1 MINIYGKKVKIV
13 ATLGPASDGKKMI
26 EKLIKNGAD
35 VIRLNFSHGDENY
48 FAEAIKKIRSVSE
61 NTAILIDLP
70 GPKIRTGKLNK
81 DSINLQKG
89 NAIILT
95 NKYTVSDERKIYI
108 DYPYL
113 CDDIKPKNLV
123 YIDDGKI
130 KLKIVKKLNLNEL
143 EAEILTKGVLKAE
156 KGINFPDS
164 KLSIPSVTENDKKF
178 LKFGAEYGADM
189 FAISFVRSSEDIT
202 SVKKL
207 LKDEYPSK
215 KFLIVAK
222 IEKMEAVK
230 NIDKIAAAAD
240 ALMVARGDLG
250 VEAPIENIPIEQKR
264 IIYVAN
270 LYKKPVITA
279 TQMLL
284 SMVENE
290 TPTRAEVTDISNAIF
305 DGTDAVMLSE
315 ETAIG
320 KYPDETVAYMSK
332 IIKATEKS
340 RMFSGG
346 GYSGYKSRAS
356 YLRHDGGIGI
366 GYLERR
372 SIECDDKVKIKKNA
386 DDISDIIAETASTA
400 SGLLDNCIIAAIT
413 RSGYTANLI
422 SSFKPPVPIV
432 AVVPDDS
439 AKRRLSLNYGVSC
452 ITMKNITDKN
462 IDLQDVIDLIKN
474 EIKKSGHK
482 CPDYAVITGGVPIGE
497 PGSTDF
503 VKIVKLCAD

>member
-178 LKFGAEYGADM
+178 LKFGAEHGADM
-189 FAISFVRSSEDIT
+189 FAVSFVRSSEDIT

-207 LKDEYPSK
+207 LQAEYPSK

-222 IEKMEAVK
+222 IEKIEAVK
-230 NIDKIAAAAD
+230 NIEKIAAAAD

-264 IIYVAN
+264 IICVAN

-320 KYPDETVAYMSK
+320 KYPDEAVAYMSK
-332 IIKATEKS
+332 IINATEKS
-340 RMFSGG
+340 SMFSGG
-346 GYSGYKSRAS
+346 GYKSHQAYRM
-356 YLRHDGGIGI
+356 HGGGRGI

-372 SIECDDKVKIKKNA
+372 SIEEYGDKVKIKKNA

-400 SGLLDNCIIAAIT
+400 SELLNNCIIAAIT

-422 SSFKPPVPIV
+422 SSFKPPVPVV
-432 AVVPDDS
+432 AIVPDDY

-462 IDLQDVIDLIKN
+462 IDLQDVIDLIKY

-482 CPDYAVITGGVPIGE
+482 SPDYAVITGGVPIGE

-503 VKIVKLCAD
+503 VKIIKLCAD

>member
-35 VIRLNFSHGDENY
+35 VIRLNFSHGNENY

-61 NTAILIDLP
+61 NTAILVDLP

-81 DSINLQKG
+81 DSIYLQKG
-89 NAIILT
+89 GTVILT
-95 NKYTVSDERKIYI
+95 NNYTVSDERKIYI

-113 CDDIKPKNLV
+113 CEDIKQKNSV

-130 KLKIVKKLNLNEL
+130 KLKIIKKINRNEL

-164 KLSIPSVTENDKKF
+164 RLSIPSVTENDKKF
-178 LKFGAEYGADM
+178 LKFGAEQGADM
-189 FAISFVRSSEDIT
+189 FAVSFVRTSEDII
-202 SVKKL
+202 SVKNL
-207 LKDEYPSK
+207 LQAEYPSR

-222 IEKMEAVK
+222 IEKIEAVK
-230 NIDKIAAAAD
+230 NIEKIAAAAD

-250 VEAPIENIPIEQKR
+250 VEAPVENIPIEQKR

-290 TPTRAEVTDISNAIF
+290 SPTRAEVTDISNAIF

-320 KYPDETVAYMSK
+320 KYPDEAVAYMSK

-340 RMFSGG
+340 PMFSGG
-346 GYSGYKSRAS
+346 GYKSRPA
-356 YLRHDGGIGI
+356 YGCGGGIGI

-372 SIECDDKVKIKKNA
+372 SIESDDKIKIKRNVS
-386 DDISDIIAETASTA
+386 DISDIIAETASTA
-400 SGLLDNCIIAAIT
+400 SELLNNCIIAAIT

-422 SSFKPPVPIV
+422 SSFKPAVPVV

-439 AKRRLSLNYGVSC
+439 AKRTLSLNYGVSC
-452 ITMKNITDKN
+452 ITMKNIADKN
-462 IDLQDVIDLIKN
+462 IDLQDVIDLIKY

-482 CPDYAVITGGVPIGE
+482 CPDYAVLTGGVPIGE

-503 VKIVKLCAD
+503 IKIIKLRAD

>member
-130 KLKIVKKLNLNEL
+130 KLKIIKKINGNEL

-164 KLSIPSVTENDKKF
+164 SLSIPSVTENDKKF
-178 LKFGAEYGADM
+178 LKFGAEHGADM
-189 FAISFVRSSEDIT
+189 FAVSFVRTSEDII
-202 SVKKL
+202 SVKNM
-207 LKDEYPSK
+207 LKAEYPSK

-222 IEKMEAVK
+222 IEKIEAVK
-230 NIDKIAAAAD
+230 NIEKIAAAAD

-250 VEAPIENIPIEQKR
+250 VEAPVENIPIEQKR

-270 LYKKPVITA
+270 RYKKPVITA

-290 TPTRAEVTDISNAIF
+290 SPTRAEVTDISNAIF

-320 KYPDETVAYMSK
+320 KYPDEAVAYMSK

-340 RMFSGG
+340 PMFSGG
-346 GYSGYKSRAS
+346 GYKSRKA
-356 YLRHDGGIGI
+356 YGNYGGIGI
-366 GYLERR
+366 GYLEYR
-372 SIECDDKVKIKKNA
+372 SIESDDKIKIKRNVS
-386 DDISDIIAETASTA
+386 DISDIIAETASTA
-400 SGLLDNCIIAAIT
+400 SKLINNCIIAAIT

-422 SSFKPPVPIV
+422 SSFKPPVPVV

-462 IDLQDVIDLIKN
+462 IDLQDVIDLIKD

-482 CPDYAVITGGVPIGE
+482 SPDYAVITGGIPIGE

-503 VKIVKLCAD
+503 VKIVKLSC

>member
-26 EKLIKNGAD
+26 ERLIKNGAD

-61 NTAILIDLP
+61 NTAILVDLP

-95 NKYTVSDERKIYI
+95 NKYIVSDERKIYI

-130 KLKIVKKLNLNEL
+130 KLKIIKKINRNEL

-178 LKFGAEYGADM
+178 LKFGAEHGADM
-189 FAISFVRSSEDIT
+189 FAVSFVRSSENIT
-202 SVKKL
+202 SLKNL
-207 LKDEYPSK
+207 LQAEYPSK
-215 KFLIVAK
+215 NFLIIAK
-222 IEKMEAVK
+222 IEKIEAVK
-230 NIDKIAAAAD
+230 NIEKIAAAAD

-250 VEAPIENIPIEQKR
+250 VEAPVENIPIEQKR

-290 TPTRAEVTDISNAIF
+290 TPTRAEVTDVSNAIF

-320 KYPDETVAYMSK
+320 KYPDEAVAYMSK

-340 RMFSGG
+340 PMFSGG
-346 GYSGYKSRAS
+346 GYKSRSA
-356 YLRHDGGIGI
+356 YKRHDGGIGIGI

-372 SIECDDKVKIKKNA
+372 SIESDDKIKIKRNVS
-386 DDISDIIAETASTA
+386 DISDIIAETASTA
-400 SGLLDNCIIAAIT
+400 SELLNNCIIAAIT

-422 SSFKPPVPIV
+422 SSFKPPVPVLAI
-432 AVVPDDS
+432 VPDDS

-482 CPDYAVITGGVPIGE
+482 CPDYAVLTGGVPIGE

-503 VKIVKLCAD
+503 VKIIKLRT

>member
-13 ATLGPASDGKKMI
+13 ATLGPASDEKKMI

-35 VIRLNFSHGDENY
+35 VIRLNFSHGNEDY

-61 NTAILIDLP
+61 NTAILVDLP

-89 NAIILT
+89 DAVILT
-95 NKYTVSDERKIYI
+95 NKYTLSDERKIYI

-130 KLKIVKKLNLNEL
+130 KLKIIKKINGNEL

-156 KGINFPDS
+156 KGINFPNS
-164 KLSIPSVTENDKKF
+164 RLSIPSVTENDKKF

-189 FAISFVRSSEDIT
+189 FAVSFVRNSEDII
-202 SVKKL
+202 SVKNL
-207 LKDEYPSK
+207 LQTEYPSK

-222 IEKMEAVK
+222 IEKIEAVK
-230 NIDKIAAAAD
+230 NIEKIAAAAD

-250 VEAPIENIPIEQKR
+250 VEAPVENIPIEQKR

-270 LYKKPVITA
+270 RYKKPVITA

-290 TPTRAEVTDISNAIF
+290 SPTRAEVTDISNAIF

-320 KYPDETVAYMSK
+320 KYPDEAVAYMSK

-340 RMFSGG
+340 PMFSGG
-346 GYSGYKSRAS
+346 GYKSRQAS
-356 YLRHDGGIGI
+356 GNYGGIGI

-372 SIECDDKVKIKKNA
+372 SIESGGTVKIKKNA
-386 DDISDIIAETASTA
+386 GGISDIIAETASDA
-400 SGLLDNCIIAAIT
+400 SELLNNCIIAAIT

-422 SSFKPPVPIV
+422 SSFKPPVPVV

-462 IDLQDVIDLIKN
+462 IDLQDVIDLIKY

-482 CPDYAVITGGVPIGE
+482 CPDYAVLTGGVPIGE

-503 VKIVKLCAD
+503 VKIVKLSR

>member
-13 ATLGPASDGKKMI
+13 ATLGPASDSMQMI
-26 EKLIKNGAD
+26 EKIIKNGAD

-61 NTAILIDLP
+61 NIAILVDLP

-89 NAIILT
+89 GTIILT

-123 YIDDGKI
+123 YINDGKI
-130 KLKIVKKLNLNEL
+130 KLKVIKKVNGNEL

-164 KLSIPSVTENDKKF
+164 KLSITSVTENDKKF
-178 LKFGAEYGADM
+178 LKFGAEHGADM
-189 FAISFVRSSEDIT
+189 FAVSFVRSSEDIAL
-202 SVKKL
+202 VRNL
-207 LKDEYPSK
+207 LQNEYPAK
-215 KFLIVAK
+215 KFLIIAK
-222 IEKMEAVK
+222 IEKIEAVK
-230 NIDKIAAAAD
+230 NIEKIAAAAD

-264 IIYVAN
+264 IIYIAN

-320 KYPDETVAYMSK
+320 KYPNEAVAYMSK
-332 IIKATEKS
+332 IIRATEKS
-340 RMFSGG
+340 PMFSGG
-346 GYSGYKSRAS
+346 VYKSYPAYRMHGGGRA
-356 YLRHDGGIGI
+356 I
-366 GYLERR
+366 GYLERP
-372 SIECDDKVKIKKNA
+372 SMEEYSDKVKIKKNS

-400 SGLLDNCIIAAIT
+400 SELLNDCIIAAIT

-422 SSFKPPVPIV
+422 SSFKPPVPVV
-432 AVVPDDS
+432 AIVPDDS

-462 IDLQDVIDLIKN
+462 IDLQDVIDLIKY

-482 CPDYAVITGGVPIGE
+482 SPDYAVITGGVPIGE

-503 VKIVKLCAD
+503 VKIIRL